1 MGGLVRLAPPPFW
14 KGWKRKDASSVR
26 LKRNHTLHRLMDCQ
40 RLAMRVLLIA
50 AIAGMT
56 LAAGAQDPWQLAVED
71 LPPLDFPG
79 LSAGGSSAE
88 GEVPPYRLP
97 LPNPSRSDSGAS
109 ASSNS
114 STPGDTDEGDTGPE
128 TAENLSVEGDEGDEG
143 EDWVSDGTMY
153 NEPEEY
159 QIGNFLAPVFSSSDW
174 YRNGTWY
181 VNATAEGIW
190 RSSGKPKVLAKD
202 LSGLGITP
210 GGLTLLD
217 VPIRSITTRHKGF
230 RFEPGLGLTIGRF
243 LGRDY
248 FNRDASVEFGFL
260 GLLDWQTD
268 LRLASADT
276 RELFT
281 ALNLDGPGGSSTGR
295 ITFGGAEVPLGVT
308 LIPGFDAVDSQ
319 EFEYSSTFNSFE
331 VNVRLSHRPGRDRM
345 VAMPDGT
352 WSRQLTDGGVPSFFA
367 GMRYIGIKERL
378 LWLRQ
383 SRNNPDLGT
392 YDVDTGNKLF
402 GLQFGGSYTWETKT
416 WSAGAMGKA
425 GAYINFANMQ
435 RKINGTGNSNGFP
448 NTVYQD
454 AGQPLEYSFATN
466 LPNLVTNGNQATWSY
481 RGKQNASVYAAFLES
496 KLFTQYNVNPNLS
509 FRLSWDQFWINGL
522 AMAPYQLHFEPAR
535 SKINVG
541 GNVYFTGLSLAGQ
554 WVW

>member
-1 MGGLVRLAPPPFW
+1 
-14 KGWKRKDASSVR
+14 
-26 LKRNHTLHRLMDCQ
+26 MDCQ
-40 RLAMRVLLIA
+40 RLATRFLLITAFAGITLTA
-50 AIAGMT
+50 A
-56 LAAGAQDPWQLAVED
+56 AQDPWQLAVED

-79 LSAGGSSAE
+79 PAGGGSAGSD
-88 GEVPPYRLP
+88 VPPYRLP
-97 LPNPSRSDSGAS
+97 LPNPKQSDSGDSA
-109 ASSNS
+109 ASSVS
-114 STPGDTDEGDTGPE
+114 PDFDGAAIGPE
-128 TAENLSVEGDEGDEG
+128 ENGLENSAAQAGEE
-143 EDWVSDGTMY
+143 EDWVSEETMY

-202 LSGLGITP
+202 LSGLDAIGGIP
-210 GGLTLLD
+210 VLD
-217 VPIRSITTRHKGF
+217 VPIRQITTRHKGF
-230 RFEPGLGLTIGRF
+230 RFEPGLGLTLGRF

-260 GLLDWQTD
+260 GLLDWQTN
-268 LRLASADT
+268 LRLVSASDN
-276 RELFT
+276 ELFT

-295 ITFGGAEVPLGVT
+295 ITIGGSLVPLGLT
-308 LIPGFDAVDSQ
+308 LIPGFDAVNLQ
-319 EFEYSSTFNSFE
+319 EFEYSSDFNSFE

-352 WSRQLTDGGVPSFFA
+352 WSRQLNSGGVPSFFA

-378 LWLRQ
+378 LWLSQ
-383 SRNNPDLGT
+383 GNLSRGT
-392 YDVDTGNKLF
+392 YDVETGNKLF
-402 GLQFGGSYTWETKT
+402 GLQFGGNYTWETKS
-416 WSAGAMGKA
+416 WSAGVMGKA
-425 GAYINFANMQ
+425 GAYVNFANLN
-435 RKINGTGNSNGFP
+435 RNINGTGDSSTFP
-448 NTVYQD
+448 DTVYQD
-454 AGQPLEYSFATN
+454 AGLPIGYQFATN
-466 LPNLVTNGNQATWSY
+466 LPNLVTNGTESTWSY
-481 RGKQNASVYAAFLES
+481 RGSRRTSVYAAFLES

-509 FRLSWDQFWINGL
+509 FRMSWDQFWINGL

-535 SKINVG
+535 AKINAG

>member
-1 MGGLVRLAPPPFW
+1 MGGLVGLAPPPFW

-50 AIAGMT
+50 AIAGIT

-79 LSAGGSSAE
+79 PSAGGSSAE

-109 ASSNS
+109 AGSAS
-114 STPGDTDEGDTGPE
+114 STSGGATAEGDTRSGS
-128 TAENLSVEGDEGDEG
+128 AENLSIEGDEGDKG
-143 EDWVSDGTMY
+143 EDWVSDETMY

-202 LSGLGITP
+202 LSGTLSPIFDGTP
-210 GGLTLLD
+210 I
-217 VPIRSITTRHKGF
+217 VEITTRHKGF
-230 RFEPGLGLTIGRF
+230 RFEPGLGLVIGRF

-268 LRLASADT
+268 LRLASAD
-276 RELFT
+276 ENQLFT
-281 ALNLDGPGGSSTGR
+281 ALNLNGPGGSGLQNLTG
-295 ITFGGAEVPLGVT
+295 IPLGTT
-308 LIPGFDAVDSQ
+308 LIPGFDAVDVQ
-319 EFEYSSTFNSFE
+319 EFEYSSDFNSFE
-331 VNVRLSHRPGRDRM
+331 VNVRLSHRLGRDRM

-352 WSRQLTDGGVPSFFA
+352 WSRQLNSGGVPSFFA

-378 LWLRQ
+378 LWK
-383 SRNNPDLGT
+383 SRELQKPEFGGVYNVN
-392 YDVDTGNKLF
+392 TGNKLF

-416 WSAGAMGKA
+416 WSAGATGKA
-425 GAYINFANMQ
+425 GAYINFAEMS
-435 RKINGTGNSNGFP
+435 RSIAGNGEPIADLVGESPFSP
-448 NTVYQD
+448 FR
-454 AGQPLEYSFATN
+454 EYTYASN
-466 LPNLVTNGNQATWSY
+466 LPNRVNAGNLDTNPTSWSY
-481 RGKQNASVYAAFLES
+481 KGSQRASVYAAFLES
-496 KLFTQYNVNPNLS
+496 KLFAQYNVNPNVS

-535 SKINVG
+535 SKINAG

>member
-1 MGGLVRLAPPPFW
+1 M
-14 KGWKRKDASSVR
+14 
-26 LKRNHTLHRLMDCQ
+26 HRLIDCQ
-40 RLAMRVLLIA
+40 RLATLFLLITACASITMSA
-50 AIAGMT
+50 A
-56 LAAGAQDPWQLAVED
+56 AQDPWQLAMED
-71 LPPLDFPG
+71 LPPLDFPDSSG
-79 LSAGGSSAE
+79 DAGSKKS
-88 GEVPPYRLP
+88 EVPPYRLP
-97 LPNPSRSDSGAS
+97 LPSPAQVDSGESGSVSSGTPESTQSTTNGADAAGRVNGESDS
-109 ASSNS
+109 SSQ
-114 STPGDTDEGDTGPE
+114 E
-128 TAENLSVEGDEGDEG
+128 TEG
-143 EDWVSDGTMY
+143 EDWVSEDAMY

-174 YRNGTWY
+174 YRNGSWY

-268 LRLASADT
+268 LRLASADR

-281 ALNLDGPGGSSTGR
+281 ALNLDGPGGSSSGR
-295 ITFGGAEVPLGVT
+295 ITFGGAQVPLGVT

-378 LWLRQ
+378 FWLSQ
-383 SRNNPDLGT
+383 SRNNADLGT

-435 RKINGTGNSNGFP
+435 RKINGTGNSTNFP
-448 NTVYQD
+448 NTVYED
-454 AGQPLEYSFATN
+454 AGDPLSYSFATN
-466 LPNLVTNGNQATWSY
+466 LPNLVTAGNQATWSY

-535 SKINVG
+535 SKINAG